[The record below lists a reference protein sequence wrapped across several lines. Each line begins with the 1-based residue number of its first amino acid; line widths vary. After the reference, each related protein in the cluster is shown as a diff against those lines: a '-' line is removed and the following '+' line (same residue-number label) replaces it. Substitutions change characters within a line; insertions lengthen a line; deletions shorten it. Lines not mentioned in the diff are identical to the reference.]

1 MKRHTFKGWSFLL
14 RGTALFLILLLVFYP
29 TLVAS
34 AHPIDMYAQTQSM
47 LIGSD
52 GIQID
57 WKITPGPLLA
67 DAIWSAADQNQDGSI
82 SSREVQAW
90 TAPWLSGETV
100 LFDNQPIA
108 YTQTQDIRWPATVDV
123 MRTGEDSIEMHL
135 LVKLPAGL
143 SGKHSVVIH
152 NSHLELNS
160 LNWFSVTGQQ
170 GMVFDQPAQNN
181 GLLGFDIYFSASSN
195 AGASTLTSWNSGT
208 PNLPSFTNAVSQMA
222 GTLSSSNPSSQLAG
236 SPTMVTSALTGL
248 VKARQFSPLFLLGA
262 FLLSLVLGS
271 LHAMTPG
278 HGKALVGAYLVGS
291 QGRTRDAVFLG
302 TIVTITHTGSVLLL
316 GLITLIASHYILPAL
331 IAPWLE
337 VISGVLVIIFGINLL
352 IQRRHDL
359 TRFASSR
366 TKKPAGG
373 FSIKAVVDT
382 HDHESNLLHVHD
394 LEHHEH
400 SRLNHD
406 HGHGESHDHL
416 HTHALPANEITW
428 KSLLTLGVSGGLVP
442 CPDAIAI
449 LLVAVA
455 VNRIP
460 FGMVLILAFS
470 IGLALVLIGIGIAMV
485 QGVRFITRSDILSRF
500 SAYAPVASA
509 VVVSGLGIVLTVSA
523 LNSLNFFSAVSRSM
537 VSQNASSDSSSNS
550 LAAFD
555 VKRAKLVYLAP
566 DTEPQSED
574 QLFMMPLIG
583 GTPTQFTKESSGISG
598 YSVSP
603 DAKTILYTTF
613 KVDGSSSISAINTDE
628 TQQRQ
633 ILNCPTSQCGDPQW
647 YPDGQK
653 IVYQRLDY
661 AGDSALSKFSIWWLD
676 LQTGKTMPVFQDQTF
691 PSSAPAFS
699 ADGQWLSYI
708 SPANNTIQIYHL
720 QDAKDISI
728 PIGYQGLM
736 AEVWSPA
743 SDAILYWDAVSPEA
757 GSSIHVKGFIL
768 NSGQKIDLGGT
779 QDQTDYS
786 ASWSPDG
793 KWIAIDRNLSTSD
806 STKKGDQVWLV
817 HPDGTQSHVI
827 LNEPDVSY
835 TDLKWSPDG
844 SYLAYTRYSYDN
856 IGHSDAWMMDIQ
868 TGQTTMLASG
878 GFIPT
883 LLP

>member
-1 MKRHTFKGWSFLL
+1 MMKRHTFKGWPFLL
-14 RGTALFLILLLVFYP
+14 RGIALFLILLLVFYP

-34 AHPIDMYAQTQSM
+34 AHPIDMYAQTQSI

-67 DAIWSAADQNQDGSI
+67 DAIWSAADQNQDGII
-82 SSREVQAW
+82 SPQEVQAW

-108 YTQTQDIRWPATVDV
+108 YTQTQDIHWPATVDV

-135 LVKLPAGL
+135 LVKYPAGL

-160 LNWFSVTGQQ
+160 LNWFSVASQQ
-170 GMVFDQPAQNN
+170 GVMFDQPAQNN
-181 GLLGFDIYFSASSN
+181 GLIGFDIYFPNSSN
-195 AGASTLTSWNSGT
+195 STTSLLTSWNSGT

-222 GTLSSSNPSSQLAG
+222 GNLSNSNPSPQLSG
-236 SPTMVTSALTGL
+236 SPTMVTSALVGL
-248 VKARQFSPLFLLGA
+248 VKMQQFSPLFLLGA

-271 LHAMTPG
+271 LHALTPG

-316 GLITLIASHYILPAL
+316 GLVTLVASHYILPAL

-352 IQRRHDL
+352 IQRRHDIKS
-359 TRFASSR
+359 FASNR

-373 FSIKAVVDT
+373 FSIKVADHT
-382 HDHESNLLHVHD
+382 HDHESSLLHTHI
-394 LEHHEH
+394 
-400 SRLNHD
+400 HD
-406 HGHGESHDHL
+406 HTHVGEHDHS
-416 HTHALPANEITW
+416 HPHAHALPANEITW

-470 IGLALVLIGIGIAMV
+470 IGLAFVLIAIGIAMV

-500 SAYAPVASA
+500 SVYAPVVSA

-523 LNSLNFFSAVSRSM
+523 LGSLNFFSAVSRSPA
-537 VSQNASSDSSSNS
+537 SQSASVNSNS
-550 LAAFD
+550 NSASFD
-555 VKRAKLVYLAP
+555 IKHAKLLYLAP
-566 DTEPQSED
+566 DSQPESED
-574 QLFMMPLIG
+574 QLFMMPLNG
-583 GTPTQFTKESSGISG
+583 GTPTQFTKESSGIAG

-603 DAKTILYTTF
+603 DEKTILYTSF
-613 KVDGSSSISAINTDE
+613 KVDGSSSISAINTDG
-628 TQQRQ
+628 TQQRV

-661 AGDSALSKFSIWWLD
+661 AGDVALSKFSIWWLD
-676 LQTGKTMPVFQDQTF
+676 LQTGKTVAVFQDQAF

-736 AEVWSPA
+736 PEIWSP
-743 SDAILYWDAVSPEA
+743 SSNAILYWNAVSPEA
-757 GSSIHVKGFIL
+757 GSSIHVKRYIL
-768 NSGQKIDLGGT
+768 SSGQKIDLGGT
-779 QDQTDYS
+779 NDQSDYS
-786 ASWSPDG
+786 ASWSPTG
-793 KWIAIDRNLSTSD
+793 EWIAIDRNYSTSD

-817 HPDGTQSHVI
+817 KPDGTQSHVI

-835 TDLKWSPDG
+835 TDLNWSPDG
-844 SYLAYTRYSYDN
+844 NYLAYTRYSYDN

-868 TGQTTMLASG
+868 TGQRTMLASG

>member
-1 MKRHTFKGWSFLL
+1 MMRKYTFKGWSFLL
-14 RGTALFLILLLVFYP
+14 RGTAFLLIILSVFAP
-29 TLVAS
+29 TQIAS
-34 AHPIDMYAQTQSM
+34 AHPIDMYAQTQSI

-67 DAIWSAADQNQDGSI
+67 DAIWSAADSNQDGSI
-82 SSREVQAW
+82 SPQEVQAW

-108 YTQTQDIRWPATVDV
+108 LTQTQDIHWPATVDV
-123 MRTGEDSIEMHL
+123 MRTGEDSIEIHL
-135 LVKLPAGL
+135 LLQFSAGL

-160 LNWFSVTGQQ
+160 LNWFSVASQQ
-170 GMVFDQPAQNN
+170 GMTFDQPAQNN
-181 GLLGFDIYFSASSN
+181 GLLGFDIYFSASTN
-195 AGASTLTSWNSGT
+195 AGTTALTSWNSGT
-208 PNLPSFTNAVSQMA
+208 PNLPSFTTAVSNLA
-222 GTLSSSNPSSQLAG
+222 GNLSNSNQTASQAG
-236 SPTMVTSALTGL
+236 SPTMVTSALIGL
-248 VKARQFSPLFLLGA
+248 VKMQQFSPLFLIGA

-337 VISGVLVIIFGINLL
+337 VISGVLVIGFGINLL
-352 IQRRHDL
+352 VQRRQDL
-359 TRFASSR
+359 IRFTS
-366 TKKPAGG
+366 KKPTGQ
-373 FSIKAVVDT
+373 FSIKAADHT
-382 HDHESNLLHVHD
+382 HDHESSLLATHTHD
-394 LEHHEH
+394 HEYH
-400 SRLNHD
+400 NHD
-406 HGHGESHDHL
+406 HSHP
-416 HTHALPANEITW
+416 HTHAVPANEITW

-470 IGLALVLIGIGIAMV
+470 IGLALVLIAIGIAMV

-500 SAYAPVASA
+500 SVYAPVVSA
-509 VVVSGLGIVLTVSA
+509 VVVSGLGVVLTVSA
-523 LNSLNFFSAVSRSM
+523 LNSLNFFSTAARSPSSR
-537 VSQNASSDSSSNS
+537 NASVASTS
-550 LAAFD
+550 FD

-566 DTEPQSED
+566 DTQPQSED
-574 QLFMMPLIG
+574 QLFMTPLSG
-583 GTPTQFTKESSGISG
+583 GTPTQFTKESSGIAG

-603 DAKTILYTTF
+603 DANTILYTTF
-613 KVDGSSSISAINTDE
+613 KVDGSSSISAINTDG
-628 TQQRQ
+628 TQPRV

-676 LQTGKTMPVFQDQTF
+676 MQTGKTMPVFQDQTF

-699 ADGQWLSYI
+699 TDGQWLSYI

-736 AEVWSPA
+736 PEVWSPS

-757 GSSIHVKGFIL
+757 GSSIHVKRYIL

-793 KWIAIDRNLSTSD
+793 TWIAIDRNLSTSD
-806 STKKGDQVWLV
+806 STKKGDEVWLV
-817 HPDGTQSHVI
+817 KPDGTQSHVI

-835 TDLKWSPDG
+835 TDLSWSPDG
-844 SYLAYTRYSYDN
+844 SYLAYTRYSYNN
-856 IGHSDAWMMDIQ
+856 IGHSDVWMINIQ

>member
-1 MKRHTFKGWSFLL
+1 MKRHTFKGWPFLL
-14 RGTALFLILLLVFYP
+14 RGTALFLILLSLFYP

-34 AHPIDMYAQTQSM
+34 AHPIDMYAQTQSI
-47 LIGSD
+47 LIDSD

-67 DAIWSAADQNQDGSI
+67 DAIWSASDQNQDGSI
-82 SSREVQAW
+82 SPQEVQAW

-108 YTQTQDIRWPATVDV
+108 LTQTQDIHWPATVDV

-135 LVKLPAGL
+135 LIKLPAGPN
-143 SGKHSVVIH
+143 SKHSVVIH

-160 LNWFSVTGQQ
+160 LNWFSVSSQQ
-170 GMVFDQPAQNN
+170 GMMFDQPAQNN
-181 GLLGFDIYFSASSN
+181 GLLGFDIYFPASSN
-195 AGASTLTSWNSGT
+195 VGTSTLTSWNSGK
-208 PNLPSFTNAVSQMA
+208 PNLPSFTNAVSQIA
-222 GTLSSSNPSSQLAG
+222 GTLSNSNPSPQLVG
-236 SPTMVTSALTGL
+236 SPTMVTSALIGL
-248 VKARQFSPLFLLGA
+248 VKMQQFSPLFLIGA

-302 TIVTITHTGSVLLL
+302 MIVTITHTGSVLLL

-359 TRFASSR
+359 ARFASNR
-366 TKKPAGG
+366 IKRPAEG
-373 FSIKAVVDT
+373 FSIKVADHTHENDLSLLHTHT
-382 HDHESNLLHVHD
+382 HDHTHVG
-394 LEHHEH
+394 E
-400 SRLNHD
+400 HD
-406 HGHGESHDHL
+406 HSHL
-416 HTHALPANEITW
+416 HSHALPANEITW

-460 FGMVLILAFS
+460 LGMVLILAFS
-470 IGLALVLIGIGIAMV
+470 IGLALVLIGIGIAIV
-485 QGVRFITRSDILSRF
+485 QGVHFITRSDILSRF

-523 LNSLNFFSAVSRSM
+523 LNSLNFFSAASRSS
-537 VSQNASSDSSSNS
+537 VSQNASTVSSSKLLPS
-550 LAAFD
+550 FD

-566 DTEPQSED
+566 DNRPQSED
-574 QLFMMPLIG
+574 QLFMIPLSG
-583 GTPTQFTKESSGISG
+583 GTPTQFTKESSGVAG

-603 DAKTILYTTF
+603 DAKIILYTTF
-613 KVDGSSSISAINTDE
+613 KVDGSSSISAINTDG

-676 LQTGKTMPVFQDQTF
+676 MQTGKTNPVFQDQTF

-708 SPANNTIQIYHL
+708 SPANNTIQIYHF

-736 AEVWSPA
+736 PEVWSPA

-817 HPDGTQSHVI
+817 KPDGTQSHVI

-835 TDLKWSPDG
+835 TDLHWSPDG

-856 IGHSDAWMMDIQ
+856 IGHSDVWTMDIQ

>member
-1 MKRHTFKGWSFLL
+1 MMKRHAFKGWPFLL
-14 RGTALFLILLLVFYP
+14 RGTALFLILLSVFYP

-34 AHPIDMYAQTQSM
+34 AHPIDMYAQTQSI
-47 LIGSD
+47 LIDSD

-67 DAIWSAADQNQDGSI
+67 DAIWSAADQGQNSSI
-82 SSREVQAW
+82 SPQEVQVW

-108 YTQTQDIRWPATVDV
+108 YTQTQDIHWPAAVDV

-160 LNWFSVTGQQ
+160 LNWFSVASQQ
-170 GMVFDQPAQNN
+170 SMTFDQPAQNN
-181 GLLGFDIYFSASSN
+181 GLLGFDIYFPNSSTT
-195 AGASTLTSWNSGT
+195 GISLLTSWNSGT

-222 GTLSSSNPSSQLAG
+222 GNLSNSNPSPQFAG
-236 SPTMVTSALTGL
+236 SPTMVTSALIGL
-248 VKARQFSPLFLLGA
+248 VKMQQFSPLFLIGA

-291 QGRTRDAVFLG
+291 QGRMRDAVFLG

-316 GLITLIASHYILPAL
+316 GLITLVASHYILPAL

-337 VISGVLVIIFGINLL
+337 VISGVLVIVFGINLL

-359 TRFASSR
+359 TRFASNR
-366 TKKPAGG
+366 TKKPAGE
-373 FSIKAVVDT
+373 FSIQALTDPHDHGSSLLQT
-382 HDHESNLLHVHD
+382 HDHEH
-394 LEHHEH
+394 
-400 SRLNHD
+400 HD
-406 HGHGESHDHL
+406 HSHHDHAPDEIHDHP

-470 IGLALVLIGIGIAMV
+470 IGLAFVLIAIGIAMV
-485 QGVRFITRSDILSRF
+485 QGVRFITRSNILSRF

-523 LNSLNFFSAVSRSM
+523 LNSLNFFSAASHSP
-537 VSQNASSDSSSNS
+537 VSQNASIDSSSKS
-550 LAAFD
+550 LSSFD
-555 VKRAKLVYLAP
+555 VKRAKLIYLAP
-566 DTEPQSED
+566 DNQPQSED
-574 QLFMMPLIG
+574 QLFMMPLSG

-603 DAKTILYTTF
+603 DGKTILYTAF
-613 KVDGSSSISAINTDE
+613 KVDGSSSISAINTDG
-628 TQQRQ
+628 TQQHL

-676 LQTGKTMPVFQDQTF
+676 MQTGKTMPVFQDQTF

-708 SPANNTIQIYHL
+708 SPANNTIQVYHL

-736 AEVWSPA
+736 PEVWSPT
-743 SDAILYWDAVSPEA
+743 SDAILYWDAVSPDA
-757 GSSIHVKGFIL
+757 GSSIHVNRYIL

-817 HPDGTQSHVI
+817 KPDGTQSHVL

-835 TDLKWSPDG
+835 TDLNWSPDG

>member
-1 MKRHTFKGWSFLL
+1 MS
-14 RGTALFLILLLVFYP
+14 
-29 TLVAS
+29 S
-34 AHPIDMYAQTQSM
+34 N
-47 LIGSD
+47 

-82 SSREVQAW
+82 SSQEVQAW
-90 TAPWLSGETV
+90 TAPWLSDEKV

-108 YTQTQDIRWPATVDV
+108 LTQTQDIHWPATVDV

-135 LVKLPAGL
+135 LVQFPAGL

-160 LNWFSVTGQQ
+160 LNWFSVASQQ
-170 GMVFDQPAQNN
+170 SMAFDQPAQNN
-181 GLLGFDIYFSASSN
+181 GLLGFDIYFPGSSPAGTSA
-195 AGASTLTSWNSGT
+195 LTSWNSGT
-208 PNLPSFTNAVSQMA
+208 PNLPSFTTTVSNLA
-222 GTLSSSNPSSQLAG
+222 GNFSNSNLSPQLAG

-248 VKARQFSPLFLLGA
+248 VKAQQFSPLFLLGA
-262 FLLSLVLGS
+262 FLLSLILGS

-291 QGRTRDAVFLG
+291 QGRTLDAVFLG

-337 VISGVLVIIFGINLL
+337 VISGVLVIVFGINLL

-359 TRFASSR
+359 ARFASNR
-366 TKKPAGG
+366 IKPPAQG
-373 FSIKAVVDT
+373 FSIKVADHTHDKESSLLHT
-382 HDHESNLLHVHD
+382 HDHTHVG
-394 LEHHEH
+394 E
-400 SRLNHD
+400 HD
-406 HGHGESHDHL
+406 HSHP
-416 HTHALPANEITW
+416 HTHAVPANEITW

-460 FGMVLILAFS
+460 FGMFLILAFS
-470 IGLALVLIGIGIAMV
+470 IGLAFVLIAIGIAMV

-500 SAYAPVASA
+500 SVYAPVVSA

-523 LNSLNFFSAVSRSM
+523 LNSLNFFSAASRSP
-537 VSQNASSDSSSNS
+537 VGQNASSDSSSNS
-550 LAAFD
+550 LPAFD

-566 DTEPQSED
+566 DNQAQSED
-574 QLFMMPLIG
+574 QLFVMPLGG
-583 GTPTQFTKESSGISG
+583 GTPNQYTKEPSGIAG

-613 KVDGSSSISAINTDE
+613 KVDGSSSISAINTDG
-628 TQQRQ
+628 TQQRLV
-633 ILNCPTSQCGDPQW
+633 LNCPTSQCGDPQW

-653 IVYQRLDY
+653 IAYQRLDY

-699 ADGQWLSYI
+699 TNGQWLSYI

-720 QDAKDISI
+720 QDAKNISI

-736 AEVWSPA
+736 PEVWSPA
-743 SDAILYWDAVSPEA
+743 SDSILFWDAVSPEA
-757 GSSIHVKGFIL
+757 GSSIHVNRYIL

-806 STKKGDQVWLV
+806 SSKKGDQVWLV
-817 HPDGTQSHVI
+817 KPDGTQSHVI

-835 TDLKWSPDG
+835 TDLNWSPDG
-844 SYLAYTRYSYDN
+844 TYLAYTRYSYDN
-856 IGHSDAWMMDIQ
+856 IGHSDVWMINIQ
-868 TGQTTMLASG
+868 SGQTTMLASG

>member
-1 MKRHTFKGWSFLL
+1 
-14 RGTALFLILLLVFYP
+14 
-29 TLVAS
+29 
-34 AHPIDMYAQTQSM
+34 MYAQTQSI
-47 LIGSD
+47 LISSD

-67 DAIWSAADQNQDGSI
+67 DAIWSAADQDQNGSI
-82 SSREVQAW
+82 SPQEVQAW
-90 TAPWLSGETV
+90 IAPWLSGETV

-108 YTQTQDIRWPATVDV
+108 YAQTQDVHWPATVDV
-123 MRTGEDSIEMHL
+123 MRTGEDSIEMHF
-135 LVKLPAGL
+135 LVKLQAGL
-143 SGKHSVVIH
+143 NGKHSVVIH

-160 LNWFSVTGQQ
+160 LNWFSVASQQ
-170 GMVFDQPAQNN
+170 GMTFDHPAQNN
-181 GLLGFDIYFSASSN
+181 GLLGFDIYFPASST
-195 AGASTLTSWNSGT
+195 AGTSVLTSWNSGT

-222 GTLSSSNPSSQLAG
+222 GNLSNSNPSPQLVG
-236 SPTMVTSALTGL
+236 SPTMVTSALIGL
-248 VKARQFSPLFLLGA
+248 VKMQQFSPLFLIGA

-359 TRFASSR
+359 ARFASNR
-366 TKKPAGG
+366 TRKPAGKL
-373 FSIKAVVDT
+373 SIKVADQT
-382 HDHESNLLHVHD
+382 HDHESSLLHTH
-394 LEHHEH
+394 
-400 SRLNHD
+400 
-406 HGHGESHDHL
+406 SHDHTL
-416 HTHALPANEITW
+416 TEEHDHSHPHTHAVPANEITW
-428 KSLLTLGVSGGLVP
+428 KSLLTLGISGGLVP

-500 SAYAPVASA
+500 SVYAPVASA

-523 LNSLNFFSAVSRSM
+523 LNSLNFFSAASRSP
-537 VSQNASSDSSSNS
+537 VSQSASVDSSSKLLPS
-550 LAAFD
+550 FD

-566 DTEPQSED
+566 DSQPQSED
-574 QLFMMPLIG
+574 QLFMMPLNG
-583 GTPTQFTKESSGISG
+583 GTPTQYTKESSGIAG
-598 YSVSP
+598 YSISP
-603 DAKTILYTTF
+603 DRKTILYTAF
-613 KVDGSSSISAINTDE
+613 KVDSSSSISAINTDG
-628 TQQRQ
+628 TQQHL

-676 LQTGKTMPVFQDQTF
+676 MQSGKTMPVFQDQTF
-691 PSSAPAFS
+691 PSSAPTFS

-736 AEVWSPA
+736 PEVWSPA

-757 GSSIHVKGFIL
+757 GSSIHVQRYNL
-768 NSGQKIDLGGT
+768 NSGQKNDLGGT

-786 ASWSPDG
+786 ASWSPSG
-793 KWIAIDRNLSTSD
+793 KWIAIDRNYSTSD
-806 STKKGDQVWLV
+806 STKKGDEVWLV
-817 HPDGTQSHVI
+817 KPDGTQSPRLI
-827 LNEPDVSY
+827 E
-835 TDLKWSPDG
+835 
-844 SYLAYTRYSYDN
+844 R
-856 IGHSDAWMMDIQ
+856 
-868 TGQTTMLASG
+868 TGCFLHRLELVARWELSG
-878 GFIPT
+878 LYALFV
-883 LLP
+883 

>member
-1 MKRHTFKGWSFLL
+1 MKRHTFRGWPFLL
-14 RGTALFLILLLVFYP
+14 RGTALFLILLSVFYP

-34 AHPIDMYAQTQSM
+34 AHPIDMYAQTQSI

-67 DAIWSAADQNQDGSI
+67 DAIWSAADQDQNGSV
-82 SSREVQAW
+82 SSQEVQAW

-100 LFDNQPIA
+100 LLDNHPIA
-108 YTQTQDIRWPATVDV
+108 YTQTQDIHWPATVDI

-143 SGKHSVVIH
+143 TGKHSVVIH

-160 LNWFSVTGQQ
+160 LNWFSVSSQQ
-170 GMVFDQPAQNN
+170 SMTFDQPAQNN
-181 GLLGFDIYFSASSN
+181 GLIGLDIYFPNSSTTGT
-195 AGASTLTSWNSGT
+195 ALLTSWNSGT
-208 PNLPSFTNAVSQMA
+208 PNLPSFTNTVSQMA
-222 GTLSSSNPSSQLAG
+222 GNLSNSNPSPQMAG

-248 VKARQFSPLFLLGA
+248 VEAKQFSPLFLIGA

-337 VISGVLVIIFGINLL
+337 VISGVLVIVFGINLL

-359 TRFASSR
+359 ARFPFNR
-366 TKKPAGG
+366 TKKPTRE
-373 FSIKAVVDT
+373 FSIKAVNNT
-382 HDHESNLLHVHD
+382 HDHGSSLLHPHD
-394 LEHHEH
+394 YDH
-400 SRLNHD
+400 SHLDHSHSHDENHD
-406 HGHGESHDHL
+406 HP
-416 HTHALPANEITW
+416 HTHAVPADEITW

-500 SAYAPVASA
+500 SVYAPVASA

-523 LNSLNFFSAVSRSM
+523 LNSLNFFSAASRSP

-550 LAAFD
+550 LPAFD
-555 VKRAKLVYLAP
+555 VKRARLVYLAP
-566 DTEPQSED
+566 DNQAQSED
-574 QLFMMPLIG
+574 QLFVMPLGG
-583 GTPTQFTKESSGISG
+583 GTPNQYTKEPSGIAG

-613 KVDGSSSISAINTDE
+613 KVDGSSSISAINIDG

-661 AGDSALSKFSIWWLD
+661 AGDSVLSKFSIWWLD
-676 LQTGKTMPVFQDQTF
+676 MQTGKTVPVFQDQTF
-691 PSSAPAFS
+691 PSSAPTFS
-699 ADGQWLSYI
+699 ANGQWLSYI
-708 SPANNTIQIYHL
+708 SPANNTIQIYRL

-736 AEVWSPA
+736 PEVWSPT
-743 SDAILYWDAVSPEA
+743 SDAILYWVAVSSEA
-757 GSSIHVKGFIL
+757 GSSIHVKRYNL

-793 KWIAIDRNLSTSD
+793 RWIAIDRNLSTSD

-817 HPDGTQSHVI
+817 KPDGTQSHVI

-835 TDLKWSPDG
+835 TDLNWSPDG

-856 IGHSDAWMMDIQ
+856 IGHSDVWMINIQ
-868 TGQTTMLASG
+868 SGQTTMLASG

>member
-1 MKRHTFKGWSFLL
+1 MMKRHTFKGWPFLL
-14 RGTALFLILLLVFYP
+14 RGTALFLILLAVFYP
-29 TLVAS
+29 TLDAS
-34 AHPIDMYAQTQSM
+34 AHPIDMYAQTQSI

-57 WKITPGPLLA
+57 WKVTPGPLLA
-67 DAIWSAADQNQDGSI
+67 DAIWSAADQNQDGTI
-82 SSREVQAW
+82 SPQEVQAW
-90 TAPWLSGETV
+90 TAPWLSSETV

-108 YTQTQDIRWPATVDV
+108 YTQTQDIHWPATVDV

-143 SGKHSVVIH
+143 TGKHSVVIH

-160 LNWFSVTGQQ
+160 LNWFSVASQQ
-170 GMVFDQPAQNN
+170 GMTFDQPAQNN
-181 GLLGFDIYFSASSN
+181 GLLGFDIYFPNSPT
-195 AGASTLTSWNSGT
+195 AGTSLLTSWNSGT

-222 GTLSSSNPSSQLAG
+222 GNLSNSNPSPQLAG
-236 SPTMVTSALTGL
+236 SPTMVTSALIGL
-248 VKARQFSPLFLLGA
+248 VKMQQFSPLFLIGA

-337 VISGVLVIIFGINLL
+337 VISGVLVIVFGINLL

-359 TRFASSR
+359 ARFASNR
-366 TKKPAGG
+366 TKKPVGE
-373 FSIKAVVDT
+373 FSIKAVTDT
-382 HDHESNLLHVHD
+382 HDHGSSLLQPHD
-394 LEHHEH
+394 HDHSHLDHNHSHEE
-400 SRLNHD
+400 NHD
-406 HGHGESHDHL
+406 HP
-416 HTHALPANEITW
+416 HTHAVPANEITW

-500 SAYAPVASA
+500 SVYAPVASA

-523 LNSLNFFSAVSRSM
+523 LNSLNFFTTVSRSPS
-537 VSQNASSDSSSNS
+537 SQTATAASR
-550 LAAFD
+550 LFD
-555 VKRAKLVYLAP
+555 IKQAKLIYLAP
-566 DTEPQSED
+566 DNQSQSED
-574 QLFMMPLIG
+574 QLFMMPLSG
-583 GTPTQFTKESSGISG
+583 GTPKQFTKESSGIAG

-603 DAKTILYTTF
+603 NAKTILYTAF
-613 KVDGSSSISAINTDE
+613 KVDGSSSISAINTDG
-628 TQQRQ
+628 TQQHL

-676 LQTGKTMPVFQDQTF
+676 MQTGKTMPVFQDQTF
-691 PSSAPAFS
+691 PSSAPTFS
-699 ADGQWLSYI
+699 ANGQWLSYI

-736 AEVWSPA
+736 PEVWS
-743 SDAILYWDAVSPEA
+743 S
-757 GSSIHVKGFIL
+757 FI
-768 NSGQKIDLGGT
+768 
-779 QDQTDYS
+779 
-786 ASWSPDG
+786 
-793 KWIAIDRNLSTSD
+793 
-806 STKKGDQVWLV
+806 
-817 HPDGTQSHVI
+817 
-827 LNEPDVSY
+827 
-835 TDLKWSPDG
+835 
-844 SYLAYTRYSYDN
+844 
-856 IGHSDAWMMDIQ
+856 
-868 TGQTTMLASG
+868 
-878 GFIPT
+878 
-883 LLP
+883 

>member
-1 MKRHTFKGWSFLL
+1 MKRHTFKGWPFLL
-14 RGTALFLILLLVFYP
+14 RGTALFLILLSLFDP
-29 TLVAS
+29 TLVVS
-34 AHPIDMYAQTQSM
+34 AHPIDMYAQTQSI
-47 LIGSD
+47 LIGPD

-82 SSREVQAW
+82 SPQEVQAW

-108 YTQTQDIRWPATVDV
+108 VTQTQDIHWPATVDV

-143 SGKHSVVIH
+143 NGKHSVVIH

-160 LNWFSVTGQQ
+160 LNWFSVASQQ
-170 GMVFDQPAQNN
+170 SMMFDQPAQNN
-181 GLLGFDIYFSASSN
+181 GLIGFDIYFPNSSTT
-195 AGASTLTSWNSGT
+195 GTSTLTFWNSGT

-222 GTLSSSNPSSQLAG
+222 GNLSNSNSSPQLAG
-236 SPTMVTSALTGL
+236 SPTMVTSALIGL
-248 VKARQFSPLFLLGA
+248 VKMQQFSPLFLIGA

-337 VISGVLVIIFGINLL
+337 VISGVLVIVFGINLL

-359 TRFASSR
+359 TRFASNR
-366 TKKPAGG
+366 TKKPAGE
-373 FSIKAVVDT
+373 FSIRAVSSTPDP
-382 HDHESNLLHVHD
+382 DSKLLHVHD
-394 LEHHEH
+394 LAQHDH
-400 SRLNHD
+400 SHDENHD
-406 HGHGESHDHL
+406 HP
-416 HTHALPANEITW
+416 HTHAVPANEITW

-500 SAYAPVASA
+500 SIYAPVASA

-523 LNSLNFFSAVSRSM
+523 LNSLNFFSAASRSP
-537 VSQNASSDSSSNS
+537 VSQNASADSSSKS
-550 LAAFD
+550 LPSFD
-555 VKRAKLVYLAP
+555 VKRAKLIYLAP
-566 DTEPQSED
+566 DNQPQSED
-574 QLFMMPLIG
+574 QLFMMPLNG
-583 GTPTQFTKESSGISG
+583 GTPTQYTKESSGIAG

-603 DAKTILYTTF
+603 DGKTILYTAF
-613 KVDGSSSISAINTDE
+613 KVDGSSSISAINTDG
-628 TQQRQ
+628 TQQHLV
-633 ILNCPTSQCGDPQW
+633 LNCPTSQCGDPQW

-676 LQTGKTMPVFQDQTF
+676 LQTGKTVPVFQDQAF
-691 PSSAPAFS
+691 PSSAPTFS
-699 ADGQWLSYI
+699 ADGQWLSYL

-736 AEVWSPA
+736 PEVWSPS
-743 SDAILYWDAVSPEA
+743 SDAILYWNAVSPEA
-757 GSSIHVKGFIL
+757 GSSIHIQRYIL
-768 NSGQKIDLGGT
+768 NSGQKNDLGGT

-786 ASWSPDG
+786 ASWSPDE
-793 KWIAIDRNLSTSD
+793 KWIAIDRNYSTSD
-806 STKKGDQVWLV
+806 STKKGDEVWLV
-817 HPDGTQSHVI
+817 KPDGTQSHAI
-827 LNEPDVSY
+827 LSEPDVSY
-835 TDLKWSPDG
+835 TDLNWSPDG
-844 SYLAYTRYSYDN
+844 SYLAYTRYSYNN
-856 IGHSDAWMMDIQ
+856 IGHSDVWMINIQ

>member
-1 MKRHTFKGWSFLL
+1 MKRHTFRGWPFLL
-14 RGTALFLILLLVFYP
+14 RGTALFLILLSLFYP

-34 AHPIDMYAQTQSM
+34 AHPIDMYAQTQSI
-47 LIGSD
+47 LIESN

-67 DAIWSAADQNQDGSI
+67 DAIWSAADQNHDGSI
-82 SSREVQAW
+82 SLQEVQAW
-90 TAPWLSGETV
+90 TASWLSGETV

-108 YTQTQDIRWPATVDV
+108 LTQTQDIHWPATVDV

-135 LVKLPAGL
+135 LVQFPAGL

-160 LNWFSVTGQQ
+160 LNWFSVASQQ
-170 GMVFDQPAQNN
+170 SMTFDQPAQNN
-181 GLLGFDIYFSASSN
+181 GLLGFDIYFPGSSTTGTSA
-195 AGASTLTSWNSGT
+195 LTSWNSGT
-208 PNLPSFTNAVSQMA
+208 PNLPSFTTTVSNLA
-222 GTLSSSNPSSQLAG
+222 GNLSNSNPSPQLAG

-248 VKARQFSPLFLLGA
+248 VKAQQFSPLFLLGA
-262 FLLSLVLGS
+262 FLLSLILGS

-359 TRFASSR
+359 TRFASNR
-366 TKKPAGG
+366 IKQPAVG
-373 FSIKAVVDT
+373 FSIKVADHT
-382 HDHESNLLHVHD
+382 HDKESSLLHTYDHIHVG
-394 LEHHEH
+394 E
-400 SRLNHD
+400 HD
-406 HGHGESHDHL
+406 HSHP
-416 HTHALPANEITW
+416 HTYAVPANEITW

-460 FGMVLILAFS
+460 FGMFLILAFS
-470 IGLALVLIGIGIAMV
+470 IGLAFVLIAIGIAMV

-500 SAYAPVASA
+500 SVYAPVVSA

-523 LNSLNFFSAVSRSM
+523 LNSLNFFSAASRSP

-550 LAAFD
+550 LPAFD

-566 DTEPQSED
+566 DNQPESED
-574 QLFMMPLIG
+574 QVFVMPLGG
-583 GTPTQFTKESSGISG
+583 GTPNQYTKEPSGIAG

-613 KVDGSSSISAINTDE
+613 KVDGSSSISAINTDG
-628 TQQRQ
+628 TQQRL

-647 YPDGQK
+647 YPDSQK
-653 IVYQRLDY
+653 IAYQRLDY

-676 LQTGKTMPVFQDQTF
+676 MQTGKTMPVFQDQTF

-699 ADGQWLSYI
+699 TNGQWLSYI

-736 AEVWSPA
+736 PEVWSPA
-743 SDAILYWDAVSPEA
+743 SDSILFWDAVSPEA
-757 GSSIHVKGFIL
+757 GSSIHVNRYIL
-768 NSGQKIDLGGT
+768 NSGQKFDLGGT

-806 STKKGDQVWLV
+806 SSKKGDQVWLV
-817 HPDGTQSHVI
+817 KPDGTQSHVI

-835 TDLKWSPDG
+835 TDLNWSPDG
-844 SYLAYTRYSYDN
+844 SVLAYTRYSYDN
-856 IGHSDAWMMDIQ
+856 IGHSDVWMINIQ
-868 TGQTTMLASG
+868 SGQTTMLASG

>member
-1 MKRHTFKGWSFLL
+1 MMKRHIFRGWPFLL
-14 RGTALFLILLLVFYP
+14 RGTALFLILLLALYP
-29 TLVAS
+29 TMVAS
-34 AHPIDMYAQTQSM
+34 AHPIDMYAQTQSI
-47 LIGSD
+47 LIGPD

-67 DAIWSAADQNQDGSI
+67 DAIWSAADQDQNSSI
-82 SSREVQAW
+82 SAQEVQAW

-108 YTQTQDIRWPATVDV
+108 YTQTQDIHWPATVDV

-143 SGKHSVVIH
+143 NGKHSVVIH

-160 LNWFSVTGQQ
+160 LNWFSVSSQP
-170 GMVFDQPAQNN
+170 GMTFDQPAQNN
-181 GLLGFDIYFSASSN
+181 GLLGFDIYFPNSSPVGTSALS
-195 AGASTLTSWNSGT
+195 SWNSGT

-222 GTLSSSNPSSQLAG
+222 GNLSSSNPSPQLAG
-236 SPTMVTSALTGL
+236 SPTMVTSALIGL
-248 VKARQFSPLFLLGA
+248 VKMQQFSPLFLIGA

-302 TIVTITHTGSVLLL
+302 TIVTITHTGSVLFL

-337 VISGVLVIIFGINLL
+337 VISGVLVIVFGINLL

-359 TRFASSR
+359 RRFASNR
-366 TKKPAGG
+366 TKKPVGE
-373 FSIKAVVDT
+373 FSIKAVT
-382 HDHESNLLHVHD
+382 YAHDQDSNLLQPHD
-394 LEHHEH
+394 HDH
-400 SRLNHD
+400 SHLDHNHRHDENHD
-406 HGHGESHDHL
+406 HP
-416 HTHALPANEITW
+416 HTHAVPANEITW
-428 KSLLTLGVSGGLVP
+428 KSLLTLGISGGLVP

-500 SAYAPVASA
+500 SVYAPVASA

-523 LNSLNFFSAVSRSM
+523 LNSLNFFSAASRSP
-537 VSQNASSDSSSNS
+537 VSQNAITDSNS
-550 LAAFD
+550 KSLASFD
-555 VKRAKLVYLAP
+555 VKRAMLIYLAP
-566 DTEPQSED
+566 DNQPQSED
-574 QLFMMPLIG
+574 QLFMMPLNG
-583 GTPTQFTKESSGISG
+583 GTPTQYTKESSGIAG

-603 DAKTILYTTF
+603 DGKTILYTAF
-613 KVDGSSSISAINTDE
+613 KVDGSSSISAINTDG
-628 TQQRQ
+628 TQQRL

-676 LQTGKTMPVFQDQTF
+676 MQTGKTMPVFQDQTF
-691 PSSAPAFS
+691 PSSAPTFS
-699 ADGQWLSYI
+699 ANGQWLSYI

-720 QDAKDISI
+720 QDAKSISI

-736 AEVWSPA
+736 PEVWSPS
-743 SDAILYWDAVSPEA
+743 SDAILFWDAVSPEA
-757 GSSIHVKGFIL
+757 GSSIHIQRYVL

-793 KWIAIDRNLSTSD
+793 KWIAIDRNYSTSD
-806 STKKGDQVWLV
+806 STKKGDEVWLV
-817 HPDGTQSHVI
+817 KPDGTQSHVI

-835 TDLKWSPDG
+835 TDLDWSPDG
-844 SYLAYTRYSYDN
+844 NYLAYTRYSYDN
-856 IGHSDAWMMDIQ
+856 IGHSDVWMINIQ
-868 TGQTTMLASG
+868 TGQTTMLAAG

>member
-1 MKRHTFKGWSFLL
+1 MKRHTFKGWPFFF
-14 RGTALFLILLLVFYP
+14 RGTALFLILLSVFCP

-34 AHPIDMYAQTQSM
+34 AHPIDMYAQTQSILM
-47 LIGSD
+47 GSD

-67 DAIWSAADQNQDGSI
+67 DAIWSAADSNQDGSI
-82 SSREVQAW
+82 SPQEVQTW

-108 YTQTQDIRWPATVDV
+108 LTQTQDIHWPATVDV

-135 LVKLPAGL
+135 LVQVPAGL

-152 NSHLELNS
+152 NSHLEPNS
-160 LNWFSVTGQQ
+160 LNWFSVASQQ
-170 GMVFDQPAQNN
+170 GMMFDQPVQNN
-181 GLLGFDIYFSASSN
+181 GLIGFDIYFPSSSN
-195 AGASTLTSWNSGT
+195 AGTSLLTSWNSGT

-222 GTLSSSNPSSQLAG
+222 GNLSNANPSPQLAG
-236 SPTMVTSALTGL
+236 SPTMVTSALIGL
-248 VKARQFSPLFLLGA
+248 VKMQQFSPLFLIGA

-337 VISGVLVIIFGINLL
+337 VISGVLVIVFGINLL
-352 IQRRHDL
+352 IQRRQDL
-359 TRFASSR
+359 VRFASSR
-366 TKKPAGG
+366 AKKPMGQ
-373 FSIKAVVDT
+373 FSISIRERIPVHEHASDLLLSHDDSPHVHLDHA
-382 HDHESNLLHVHD
+382 HDHP
-394 LEHHEH
+394 H
-400 SRLNHD
+400 S
-406 HGHGESHDHL
+406 

-428 KSLLTLGVSGGLVP
+428 KSLLTLGISGGLVP

-500 SAYAPVASA
+500 SVYAPVASA
-509 VVVSGLGIVLTVSA
+509 VVVSGLGIFLTISA
-523 LNSLNFFSAVSRSM
+523 LNSLNFFSAASRSP
-537 VSQNASSDSSSNS
+537 VSQIAATDSMPKS
-550 LAAFD
+550 LPSFD
-555 VKRAKLVYLAP
+555 VKRAQLIYLAP
-566 DTEPQSED
+566 DNQPQSED
-574 QLFMMPLIG
+574 QLFMMPLNG
-583 GTPTQFTKESSGISG
+583 GTPTQYTKEPSGIAG

-603 DAKTILYTTF
+603 DGKTILYTAF
-613 KVDGSSSISAINTDE
+613 KVDGSSSISAINTDG
-628 TQQRQ
+628 TQQRL

-676 LQTGKTMPVFQDQTF
+676 MQTGRTMPVFQDQTF
-691 PSSAPAFS
+691 PSSAPTFS
-699 ADGQWLSYI
+699 AEG
-708 SPANNTIQIYHL
+708 N
-720 QDAKDISI
+720 
-728 PIGYQGLM
+728 G
-736 AEVWSPA
+736 
-743 SDAILYWDAVSPEA
+743 
-757 GSSIHVKGFIL
+757 
-768 NSGQKIDLGGT
+768 
-779 QDQTDYS
+779 
-786 ASWSPDG
+786 
-793 KWIAIDRNLSTSD
+793 
-806 STKKGDQVWLV
+806 
-817 HPDGTQSHVI
+817 
-827 LNEPDVSY
+827 
-835 TDLKWSPDG
+835 
-844 SYLAYTRYSYDN
+844 
-856 IGHSDAWMMDIQ
+856 
-868 TGQTTMLASG
+868 
-878 GFIPT
+878 
-883 LLP
+883 

>member
-1 MKRHTFKGWSFLL
+1 MKKNIVKGWLRITAFLFIVL
-14 RGTALFLILLLVFYP
+14 SVLAP
-29 TLVAS
+29 TQIAS
-34 AHPIDMYAQTQSM
+34 AHPIDMYAQTQS
-47 LIGSD
+47 IVVGQD

-67 DAIWSAADQNQDGSI
+67 DAIWSAADQNQDDSI
-82 SSREVQAW
+82 SPQEVQAW
-90 TAPWLSGETV
+90 TASWLSAETV

-108 YTQTQDIRWPATVDV
+108 LTQTQDIHWPATVDV

-135 LVKLPAGL
+135 LVQFPAGL
-143 SGKHSVVIH
+143 TGKHSIVIH

-160 LNWFSVTGQQ
+160 LNWFSVASQQ
-170 GMVFDQPAQNN
+170 SMSFDQPAQNN
-181 GLLGFDIYFSASSN
+181 GLLGFDIYFPGSSVAASSV
-195 AGASTLTSWNSGT
+195 LTSWNSGT
-208 PNLPSFTNAVSQMA
+208 PNLPSFTNTVSQMA
-222 GTLSSSNPSSQLAG
+222 GNLSNSSLSPQLAG
-236 SPTMVTSALTGL
+236 SPTMVASALIGL
-248 VKARQFSPLFLLGA
+248 VKMQTFSPLFLLGA
-262 FLLSLVLGS
+262 FFLSLVLGS

-337 VISGVLVIIFGINLL
+337 VISGVLVIGFGINLL

-359 TRFASSR
+359 VRLASNR
-366 TKKPAGG
+366 IKKPVGE
-373 FSIKAVVDT
+373 FSIKAADHT
-382 HDHESNLLHVHD
+382 HDHGSSLLH
-394 LEHHEH
+394 
-400 SRLNHD
+400 
-406 HGHGESHDHL
+406 SHDHSHHDHDHIHNEEHDHP

-428 KSLLTLGVSGGLVP
+428 KSLLTLGISGGLVP

-485 QGVRFITRSDILSRF
+485 QGVRFVTRSDLLSRF
-500 SAYAPVASA
+500 SVYAPVVSA
-509 VVVSGLGIVLTVSA
+509 VVVSGLGIFLTVSA
-523 LNSLNFFSAVSRSM
+523 LNSLNFFSAASRSP
-537 VSQNASSDSSSNS
+537 VSQSASVNS
-550 LAAFD
+550 KPASFD
-555 VKRAKLVYLAP
+555 IKQAKLIYLAP
-566 DTEPQSED
+566 DNQPQSED
-574 QLFMMPLIG
+574 QLFMVPLSG
-583 GTPTQFTKESSGISG
+583 GTPRQYTKESSGIAG

-613 KVDGSSSISAINTDE
+613 KVDGSSSISAISVDG
-628 TQQRQ
+628 TQPRL

-647 YPDGQK
+647 YPDSQK
-653 IVYQRLDY
+653 IAYQRLDY
-661 AGDSALSKFSIWWLD
+661 VSDSALSKFSIWWLD
-676 LQTGKTMPVFQDQTF
+676 LQTGKTEPVFQDQAF
-691 PSSAPAFS
+691 PSSAPTFS

-736 AEVWSPA
+736 PEVWSPA
-743 SDAILYWDAVSPEA
+743 SDSILFWDAVSPEA
-757 GSSIHVKGFIL
+757 GSSIHVKRYIL

-779 QDQTDYS
+779 NDQTDYS

-793 KWIAIDRNLSTSD
+793 QWIAVDRNLSTSD

-835 TDLKWSPDG
+835 TDLSWSPDG
-844 SYLAYTRYSYDN
+844 NYLAYTRYSYDN
-856 IGHSDAWMMDIQ
+856 IGHSDVWMLDIQ

>member
-14 RGTALFLILLLVFYP
+14 PGTALCLILLSVFYP

-34 AHPIDMYAQTQSM
+34 AHPIDMYAQTQSI

-57 WKITPGPLLA
+57 WKITPGPLLS
-67 DAIWSAADQNQDGSI
+67 DAIWSAADQDQNNSI
-82 SSREVQAW
+82 SQQEAQAW
-90 TAPWLSGETV
+90 TAPWLSGLTV
-100 LFDNQPIA
+100 SFDNQSLA
-108 YTQTQDIRWPATVDV
+108 LTQTQDIHWPSTVDV

-135 LVKLPAGL
+135 LVKFPAGM
-143 SGKHSVVIH
+143 SGKHAVVIH

-160 LNWFSVTGQQ
+160 LNWFTVATQQSVT
-170 GMVFDQPAQNN
+170 FDQPAQNN
-181 GLLGFDIYFSASSN
+181 GILGFDIYFPGSSATGTT
-195 AGASTLTSWNSGT
+195 ALTSWTSGT

-222 GTLSSSNPSSQLAG
+222 GNLSNSNPSPQLAG

-248 VKARQFSPLFLLGA
+248 VKVPQFSPLFLLGA
-262 FLLSLVLGS
+262 FFLSLVLGS

-316 GLITLIASHYILPAL
+316 GLLTLIASHYILPAL

-337 VISGVLVIIFGINLL
+337 VISGVLVIVFGINLL

-359 TRFASSR
+359 TRFASNR
-366 TKKPAGG
+366 KKKPAGE
-373 FSIKAVVDT
+373 FSIKAVTYT
-382 HDHESNLLHVHD
+382 HDHDSSL
-394 LEHHEH
+394 
-400 SRLNHD
+400 
-406 HGHGESHDHL
+406 L
-416 HTHALPANEITW
+416 HTHDLGHPDHDHSESHGHTHAVPADEITW
-428 KSLLTLGVSGGLVP
+428 KSLLTLGISGGLVP

-460 FGMVLILAFS
+460 FGMFLILAFS
-470 IGLALVLIGIGIAMV
+470 IGLAFVLIAIGIAMV

-500 SAYAPVASA
+500 SVYAPVVSA
-509 VVVSGLGIVLTVSA
+509 VAVSGLGIALTVSA
-523 LNSLNFFSAVSRSM
+523 LNSLNFFSSLSRSPASQS
-537 VSQNASSDSSSNS
+537 VSVDASSKPAAS
-550 LAAFD
+550 LPAFD
-555 VKRAKLVYLAP
+555 IKNAKLVYLAP
-566 DTEPQSED
+566 DNQPQSED
-574 QLFMMPLIG
+574 QLFVMSLSG
-583 GTPTQFTKESSGISG
+583 GTPNQYTKESSGIAG

-603 DAKTILYTTF
+603 DSKTILYTSF
-613 KVDGSSSISAINTDE
+613 KVDGSSSISAINIDGN
-628 TQQRQ
+628 QQRL
-633 ILNCPTSQCGDPQW
+633 ILNCPTSQCGDPVW

-653 IVYQRLDY
+653 IAYQRLDY
-661 AGDSALSKFSIWWLD
+661 SQDSSLSKFSIWWLD
-676 LQTGKTMPVFQDQTF
+676 MQSGKTMPVFQDQTF
-691 PSSAPAFS
+691 PSSAPEFS
-699 ADGQWLSYI
+699 TDGQWLSYI

-736 AEVWSPA
+736 PEVWSPA
-743 SDAILYWDAVSPEA
+743 SDSILFWDAVSPEA
-757 GSSIHVKGFIL
+757 GSSIHVNRYML

-793 KWIAIDRNLSTSD
+793 QWIAIDRNLSTSD
-806 STKKGDQVWLV
+806 STKKGDEVWLV
-817 HPDGTQSHVI
+817 KPDGTQSHVI

-835 TDLKWSPDG
+835 TDLNWSPDG
-844 SYLAYTRYSYDN
+844 NYLAYTRYSYDN
-856 IGHSDAWMMDIQ
+856 IGHSDVWMINIQ

>member
-1 MKRHTFKGWSFLL
+1 MPRPNPSRL
-14 RGTALFLILLLVFYP
+14 
-29 TLVAS
+29 S
-34 AHPIDMYAQTQSM
+34 SN
-47 LIGSD
+47 

-82 SSREVQAW
+82 SPQEVQAW

-108 YTQTQDIRWPATVDV
+108 FTQTQDIHWPATVDV

-135 LVKLPAGL
+135 LVQFPAGL

-160 LNWFSVTGQQ
+160 LNWFSVASQQ
-170 GMVFDQPAQNN
+170 SMTFDQPAQNN
-181 GLLGFDIYFSASSN
+181 GLLGFDIYFPGSSTTGTSA
-195 AGASTLTSWNSGT
+195 LTSWNSGT
-208 PNLPSFTNAVSQMA
+208 PNLPSFTTTVSNLA
-222 GTLSSSNPSSQLAG
+222 GNLSNSNPSPQLAG

-248 VKARQFSPLFLLGA
+248 VKAQQFSPLFLLGA

-359 TRFASSR
+359 ARFASNR
-366 TKKPAGG
+366 IKQPAEG
-373 FSIKAVVDT
+373 FSIKVADHTHDKESSLLHT
-382 HDHESNLLHVHD
+382 HDHTHVG
-394 LEHHEH
+394 E
-400 SRLNHD
+400 HD
-406 HGHGESHDHL
+406 HSHP
-416 HTHALPANEITW
+416 HTHAVPANEITW

-460 FGMVLILAFS
+460 FGMFLILAFS
-470 IGLALVLIGIGIAMV
+470 IGLAFVLIAIGIAMV

-500 SAYAPVASA
+500 SVYAPVVSA

-523 LNSLNFFSAVSRSM
+523 LNSLNFFSAASRSP

-550 LAAFD
+550 LPAFD

-566 DTEPQSED
+566 DNQAQSED
-574 QLFMMPLIG
+574 QLFVMPLGG
-583 GTPTQFTKESSGISG
+583 GTPNQYTKEPSGIAG

-613 KVDGSSSISAINTDE
+613 KVDGSSSISAINTDG
-628 TQQRQ
+628 TQQRL

-653 IVYQRLDY
+653 IAYQRLDY

-676 LQTGKTMPVFQDQTF
+676 MQTGKTMPVFQDQTF

-699 ADGQWLSYI
+699 TNGQWLSYI

-736 AEVWSPA
+736 PEVWSPA
-743 SDAILYWDAVSPEA
+743 SDSILFWDAVSPEA
-757 GSSIHVKGFIL
+757 GSSIHVNRYIL

-817 HPDGTQSHVI
+817 KPDGTQSHVI

-835 TDLKWSPDG
+835 TDLNWSPDG
-844 SYLAYTRYSYDN
+844 SVLAYTRYSYDN
-856 IGHSDAWMMDIQ
+856 IGHSDVWMINIQ
-868 TGQTTMLASG
+868 SGQTTMLASG